1 MQSVLTNKV
10 IMRCQLGFH
19 DQSKKSLVLFF
30 QEKSAVFSKTVFG
43 LEGALV
49 TNMTLRGELTV
60 QYR

>member
-1 MQSVLTNKV
+1 
-10 IMRCQLGFH
+10 MRCQLGFH

-49 TNMTLRGELTV
+49 EDSPSALQEHVRKSGLSN
-60 QYR
+60 